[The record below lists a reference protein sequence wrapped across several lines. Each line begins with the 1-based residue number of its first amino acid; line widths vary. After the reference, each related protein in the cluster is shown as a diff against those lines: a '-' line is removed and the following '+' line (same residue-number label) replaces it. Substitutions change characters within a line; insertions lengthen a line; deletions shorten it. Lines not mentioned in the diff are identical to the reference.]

1 MWSIASTRF
10 VLYTAR
16 LRSCTDLYI
25 NNRLLE
31 EAGLLLSWRLC
42 ARTEPFAEMR
52 AVWVRKLALLHES
65 CLNTEQSW
73 TETKYNCRLEESKRE
88 KWREWESAVIA
99 HSDWEKVEKG
109 QTAGAGLMLFTLF
122 YKLKKR
128 EWKRA
133 HLMLQLEA
141 WESLSSQEK
150 HWTNLHIP
158 HWKMG
163 FIIYQDHLWEITLEK
178 KITWK

>member
-1 MWSIASTRF
+1 MSWKNHSIKWAQVERSEDYGRKPDFHLWLYLSVMWSVASTRF

-31 EAGLLLSWRLC
+31 EAGLLLLRLC
-42 ARTEPFAEMR
+42 ARTEPFVEMR

-65 CLNTEQSW
+65 SLNTEQSW

-122 YKLKKR
+122 YKLKR
-128 EWKRA
+128 ERVK
-133 HLMLQLEA
+133 
-141 WESLSSQEK
+141 ESTFNAPTRGLG
-150 HWTNLHIP
+150 IA
-158 HWKMG
+158 
-163 FIIYQDHLWEITLEK
+163 
-178 KITWK
+178 

>member
-42 ARTEPFAEMR
+42 ARTEPFAETR

-73 TETKYNCRLEESKRE
+73 TETKYNCRLEESERE

-122 YKLKKR
+122 YKLKR
-128 EWKRA
+128 ERVK
-133 HLMLQLEA
+133 
-141 WESLSSQEK
+141 ESTFNAPTRGLG
-150 HWTNLHIP
+150 IA
-158 HWKMG
+158 
-163 FIIYQDHLWEITLEK
+163 
-178 KITWK
+178 